1 MLPTV
6 WQNSTV
12 YDSLQLQQLQSNIYN
27 SSMLSYLKGAER
39 YDQDL
44 GVHVD
49 ACRLG

>member
-1 MLPTV
+1 
-6 WQNSTV
+6 
-12 YDSLQLQQLQSNIYN
+12 
-27 SSMLSYLKGAER
+27 LSYLKGAER